1 MEVDMTVQG
10 FDRIVPKESSLRL
23 IADSV
28 RFGEGPVWN
37 KRTQE
42 LFWVNIVGD
51 SIWKW
56 KEGVG
61 KTQVMNPSYKAD
73 GMTFD
78 QEGRLVVAGW
88 SWRRVWRL
96 EHDGSI
102 TTLCSEF
109 DGKTLN
115 SPNDIV
121 VKSDGSIYFT
131 DPTGGLYNVEMHGND
146 IQRYIDYNGVY
157 RISPDGNTTLVTKD
171 FTYPNGLAFNADE
184 SLLYINDSRDDLI
197 NVFDVN
203 VDGSIKNGR
212 LFYKLIGREPGV
224 ADGMKVDIEGN
235 VYCTGPAGIH
245 VISPK
250 GDLLGR
256 INIPGH
262 STNLCFGDHD
272 WKGLYVTTYDSVF
285 KVRIGVAGIAVW

>member
-28 RFGEGPVWN
+28 SFGEGPVWN

-131 DPTGGLYNVEMHGND
+131 DPTGGLYNVEMHGYD

-157 RISPDGNTTLVTKD
+157 CISPDGNTTLVTKD

-203 VDGSIKNGR
+203 EDGSIKNGR

>member
-131 DPTGGLYNVEMHGND
+131 DPTGGLYNVEMHGYD

-157 RISPDGNTTLVTKD
+157 RISPAGKTTLVTKD

-203 VDGSIKNGR
+203 EDGSIKNGR

>member
-157 RISPDGNTTLVTKD
+157 RISPDGKTTLVTKD
-171 FTYPNGLAFNADE
+171 FTYPNGLAFNTDE
-184 SLLYINDSRDDLI
+184 SLLYINDSRDVL
-197 NVFDVN
+197 
-203 VDGSIKNGR
+203 
-212 LFYKLIGREPGV
+212 
-224 ADGMKVDIEGN
+224 
-235 VYCTGPAGIH
+235 IH
-245 VISPK
+245 VFEIMIGKDFMSLPMILYSK
-250 GDLLGR
+250 FGLAWLVLL
-256 INIPGH
+256 
-262 STNLCFGDHD
+262 FG
-272 WKGLYVTTYDSVF
+272 K
-285 KVRIGVAGIAVW
+285 KEK